1 MWYRLKSSL
10 LTALIAAMLVLGVK
24 GLAEPV
30 EAEIVSPAPLQM
42 IDASDRAALALAVQL
57 AALAIDAAVD
67 ADSKAAS
74 TTDGKAT
81 RVSTAARDSAQRRA
95 LRMPFYSFAT
105 RSARAR
111 ES

>member
-10 LTALIAAMLVLGVK
+10 LTALIATLLVLGVK

-30 EAEIVSPAPLQM
+30 EADVVNPASLPM
-42 IDASDRAALALAVQL
+42 MTASERAALALAVQL
-57 AALAIDAAVD
+57 AAMAIDAAVE
-67 ADSKAAS
+67 AEAAAP
-74 TTDGKAT
+74 TVE
-81 RVSTAARDSAQRRA
+81 RRAANAPSAPRDSAQRRA

-105 RSARAR
+105 RAARAR